1 MSWQLMIPLPTSI
14 ESFRSIVH
22 FVTAA
27 NAQSFTDAAEQ
38 LGISKSAIGKSI
50 SLLEQNLGTVLFHR
64 TTRKITLTTEG
75 EAYLASCLI
84 ALETLQVAENALRSK
99 LTEPSGTLRIDMPAA
114 FGRSVM
120 MPILLNIAE
129 RFPHLKLTITFNDKV
144 IDPLDIGFD
153 LAIRFGAVKDST
165 DLVAKKLNEQH
176 LVLCASPDY
185 LARYGTPQSA
195 DDLRV
200 HRCIMA
206 WRGGRP
212 LSWRIKDLQGDDFR
226 FSPDAFHQISDGD
239 AMVDACVYGA
249 GIIQFPEFLLRPYI
263 KRGELVVILPELEP
277 SPTELSIIWPRS
289 RYLLPSVRF
298 IVDEL
303 IRLSKQNA
311 FG

>member
-1 MSWQLMIPLPTSI
+1 MIPLPTSI
-14 ESFRSIVH
+14 ESFRNIVH

-50 SLLEQNLGTVLFHR
+50 SLLEQNLGTALFHR
-64 TTRKITLTTEG
+64 TTRKISLTTEG

-84 ALETLQVAENALRSK
+84 ALETLQVAENTLRSK
-99 LTEPSGTLRIDMPAA
+99 LTEPCGTIRIDMPAA

-120 MPILLNIAE
+120 MPILLDMAE
-129 RFPHLKLTITFNDKV
+129 RFPHLRLTITFNDKV

-153 LAIRFGAVKDST
+153 LAIRFGALKDSA

-185 LARYGTPQSA
+185 LARYGAPLGMEE
-195 DDLRV
+195 LRQ

-206 WRGGRP
+206 WRGGSP
-212 LSWRIKDLQGDDFR
+212 LSWLLKNANQQDIR
-226 FSPDAFHQISDGD
+226 FNPTPFHQISDGD
-239 AMVDACVYGA
+239 AMVDACVAGA
-249 GIIQFPEFLLRPYI
+249 GIIQFPESLLRPYVA
-263 KRGELVVILPELEP
+263 RGELVFILPELTPEP
-277 SPTELSIIWPRS
+277 SELSIIWPRS
-289 RYLLPSVRF
+289 RHLLPSVRF

-303 IRLSKQNA
+303 ITLSKQNA

>member
-1 MSWQLMIPLPTSI
+1 MIPLPTSI

-50 SLLEQNLGTVLFHR
+50 SLLEQNLGTALFHR
-64 TTRKITLTTEG
+64 TTRKISLTTEG

-84 ALETLQVAENALRSK
+84 ALETLQVAENTLRSK
-99 LTEPSGTLRIDMPAA
+99 LTEPCGTIRIDMPAA

-120 MPILLNIAE
+120 MPILLDMAE
-129 RFPHLKLTITFNDKV
+129 RFPHLRLTITFNDKV

-153 LAIRFGAVKDST
+153 LAIRFGALKDSA

-185 LARYGTPQSA
+185 LARYGTPLGMEE
-195 DDLRV
+195 LRQ

-206 WRGGRP
+206 WRGGSP
-212 LSWRIKDLQGDDFR
+212 LSWLLKNTNQQDIR
-226 FSPDAFHQISDGD
+226 FNPTPFHQISDGD
-239 AMVDACVYGA
+239 AMVDACVAGA
-249 GIIQFPEFLLRPYI
+249 GIIQFPESLLRPYVA
-263 KRGELVVILPELEP
+263 RGELVFILPELTPEP
-277 SPTELSIIWPRS
+277 SELNIIWPRS
-289 RYLLPSVRF
+289 RHLLPSVRF

-303 IRLSKQNA
+303 ITLSKQNA

>member
-1 MSWQLMIPLPTSI
+1 MIPLPTSI

-50 SLLEQNLGTVLFHR
+50 SLLEQNLGTALFHR
-64 TTRKITLTTEG
+64 TTRKISLTTEG

-84 ALETLQVAENALRSK
+84 ALETLQVAENTLRSK
-99 LTEPSGTLRIDMPAA
+99 LTEPCGTIRIDMPAA

-120 MPILLNIAE
+120 MPILLDMAE
-129 RFPHLKLTITFNDKV
+129 RFPHLRLTITFNDKV

-153 LAIRFGAVKDST
+153 LAIRFGALKDSA

-185 LARYGTPQSA
+185 LARYGTPLGMEE
-195 DDLRV
+195 LRQ

-206 WRGGRP
+206 WRGGSP
-212 LSWRIKDLQGDDFR
+212 LSWLLKNANQQDIR
-226 FSPDAFHQISDGD
+226 FNPTPFHQISDGD
-239 AMVDACVYGA
+239 AMVDACVAGA
-249 GIIQFPEFLLRPYI
+249 GIIQFPESLLRPYVA
-263 KRGELVVILPELEP
+263 RGELVFILPELTPEP
-277 SPTELSIIWPRS
+277 SELNIIWPRS
-289 RYLLPSVRF
+289 RHLLPSVRF

-303 IRLSKQNA
+303 ITLSKQNA